1 MRTLASIHVY
11 PVKSLGG
18 MSPDSWPLGRRGL
31 EFDRRWMLV
40 DEDGRFISQ
49 RECSSLALLQAEV
62 SPSGLKIHDRRGRM
76 PDLII
81 PMARA
86 QSGVPID
93 VTIWQDSVVG
103 LQVGMEVDRWFHE
116 ALDCLCFLVYMPES
130 TLRAVDPT
138 YAQAEDVTGF
148 SDGFPFLIAQQASL
162 EDLNRRLPYPVEM
175 RRFRP
180 NLVISEGK
188 AWEEDT
194 WARVQIGAYS
204 FRTPKPCA
212 RCQIVT
218 IDPDTGEQ
226 GKEPLRTLAG
236 FRQQGHKILFG
247 VNACVDL
254 ETQENEP
261 AIIRVGDTFSILS
274 GETAV

>member
-1 MRTLASIHVY
+1 MPVLTSIHVY
-11 PVKSLGG
+11 PVKSLAG

-40 DEDGRFISQ
+40 DENGRFISQ
-49 RECSSLALLQAEV
+49 RESSSLAMLQAEV
-62 SPSGLKIHDRRGRM
+62 GPSGLKIYDRRGSM
-76 PDLII
+76 QDLII

-86 QSGVPID
+86 QSGAPME
-93 VTIWQDSVVG
+93 VTIWKDTVTG
-103 LQVGMEVDRWFHE
+103 LQVGMEVDRWFQE
-116 ALDCLCFLVYMPES
+116 ALDRLCFLVYMPES

-138 YAQAEDVTGF
+138 YAQPEDVTGF

-162 EDLNRRLPYPVEM
+162 DDLNRRLSEPVEM

-180 NLVISEGK
+180 NLVISGGN

-194 WARVQIGAYS
+194 WERVQIGANS

-212 RCQIVT
+212 RCEIIT
-218 IDPDTGEQ
+218 IDPGTGEQ

-236 FRQQGHKILFG
+236 FRQWNNKVLFG
-247 VNACVDL
+247 ANACLDL
-254 ETQENEP
+254 ETLENEP
-261 AIIRVGDTFSILS
+261 AIIRVGDSF
-274 GETAV
+274 AVRS